1 MEQRIA
7 AGEKY
12 RIVIAE
18 EESRELKRLRQ
29 EKDFDNENM
38 KLHQEQQRI
47 DQETQRVQIA
57 KVELVVRA
65 LEAASKNPEL
75 QAHLGLIT
83 QRLLA

>member
-12 RIVIAE
+12 RIVMAE
-18 EESRELKRLRQ
+18 EEAKELRRLRQ
-29 EKDFDNENM
+29 EKDFANEDA
-38 KLHQEQQRI
+38 KLSQEQQRI
-47 DQETQRVQIA
+47 DQESQRVQIA

-75 QAHLGLIT
+75 QSHLGLIT